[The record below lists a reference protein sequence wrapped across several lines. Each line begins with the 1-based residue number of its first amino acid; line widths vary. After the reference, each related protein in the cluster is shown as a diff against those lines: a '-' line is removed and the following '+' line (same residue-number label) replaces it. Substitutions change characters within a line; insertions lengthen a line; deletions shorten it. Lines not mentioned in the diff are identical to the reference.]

1 MGIMDFYLIKVCI
14 SITIIFLLYRLLF
27 CRSTFFKLNRFY
39 LLAGIIISF
48 SIPWL
53 NSPIKVKTSD
63 DGLTLHTVTPGFFQD
78 HGQAL
83 FSELSA
89 SKSINFDLMLKIVY
103 FSVFALLLLRSLI
116 SIYKIILMSRRFPFK
131 KTGKSRIIR
140 MDQVLPFSFFNII
153 FLPRQAHPI
162 VLKHEK
168 AHVVQFHWVD
178 LLLTEA
184 AFLILWFNPIMLLY
198 RNAVKEQHEYLAD
211 DFVLNN
217 GYKTETYLQCILQS
231 ISNKRPIGPISQFNS
246 NSLKKRIL
254 MMTKNKSSRKTKL
267 FYLFSI
273 PVFCLLFFAFANKT
287 ASNENPSINKDIT
300 VIIDPAHGGSD
311 AGSISVSGLA
321 EKEVTLSIAKLVLAN
336 GKQRG
341 LRIILTRSL
350 DENVSLS
357 DRIALAKNSNADL
370 FLSLHLAYDK
380 NSGRSGAEL
389 YISEENR
396 RFKESQKLG
405 SILLESW
412 KSFNQPVAS
421 DIKNSSAL
429 VLKNNSAPAVLLE
442 LGYLSNEH
450 DKTFLEKKANQE
462 LVATKIV
469 DSIVKYIN

>member
-1 MGIMDFYLIKVCI
+1 MDLYLIKTGI
-14 SITIIFLLYRLLF
+14 NITIIFLLYRLLF

-48 SIPWL
+48 SIPLL
-53 NSPIKVKTSD
+53 NSPIEFKPSE
-63 DGLTLHTVTPGFFQD
+63 DGVTLYTITPGLFHD
-78 HGQAL
+78 HVEPL
-83 FSELSA
+83 FSELPS
-89 SKSINFDLMLKIVY
+89 SNPINIDLLLKIVY
-103 FSVFALLLLRSLI
+103 FSVLALLLVRSLV
-116 SIYKIILMSRRFPFK
+116 SIYKIILMSRRFPLK
-131 KTGKSRIIR
+131 KTGTSRIIR
-140 MDQVLPFSFFNII
+140 MDHVLPFSFFNII

-178 LLLTEA
+178 LLVTEA
-184 AFLILWFNPIMLLY
+184 AFMLLWFNPIMVLY

-211 DFVLNN
+211 NFVLNN
-217 GYKTETYLQCILQS
+217 GYKTETYLNCILQS

-246 NSLKKRIL
+246 NSLKKRIV
-254 MMTKNKSSRKTKL
+254 MMTKNKSPRKTKL

-273 PVFCLLFFAFANKT
+273 PVFCLLFFAFSNKT
-287 ASNENPSINKDIT
+287 ASSESPSINKDIT

-341 LRIILTRSL
+341 LRIILTRSQ
-350 DENVSLS
+350 DEAVSLN
-357 DRIALAKNSNADL
+357 DRIGVAKNSNADL

-380 NSGRSGAEL
+380 NSSRSGTEV
-389 YISEENR
+389 YISEENSQY
-396 RFKESQKLG
+396 KESQKLG
-405 SILLESW
+405 SILMESW

-421 DIKNSSAL
+421 DIKNSSAV
-429 VLKNNSAPAVLLE
+429 VLKNNNVPAVLLE

-450 DKTFLEKKANQE
+450 DKTFLERKDNQE

-469 DSIVKYIN
+469 DSIIKYFN